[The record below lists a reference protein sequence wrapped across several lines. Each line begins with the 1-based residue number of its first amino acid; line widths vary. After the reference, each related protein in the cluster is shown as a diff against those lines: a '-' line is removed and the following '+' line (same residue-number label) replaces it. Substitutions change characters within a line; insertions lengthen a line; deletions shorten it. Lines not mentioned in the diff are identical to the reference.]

1 MKVLVT
7 GADGL
12 LGSNLIR
19 ELLDRN
25 YEVRGFL
32 EVGRDS
38 GTLTGLKIERF
49 YGDLL
54 NQENVNKA
62 VREMDVIIHAAA
74 NTSVSPARS
83 EMVRRVNIEGTRNV
97 VNACVGSNVER
108 FIYVGSANSFGYG
121 SKENPG
127 SENTPA
133 TSQKYKFDYMDSKRE
148 AQDLV
153 LEAIKQQDLPG
164 IIVNPT
170 LMFGKYDSVPGT
182 GKIIL
187 GVYNKIIPG
196 YTSGGNNYI
205 YVKDVAV
212 GIVNAINKGQIGHCY
227 IFGNENLTF
236 KEFFDKIARAIG
248 CEAPK
253 YKVPNVIVMAIGFL
267 NSFVGAIT
275 RKAPT
280 LSYRIA
286 RLSCD
291 GRYYSVE
298 KARNELQL
306 PNTPMEVAIQEAF
319 QYFKDNGMVA
329 EK

>member
-12 LGSNLIR
+12 LGSNLVR
-19 ELLDRN
+19 ELLERD
-25 YEVRGFL
+25 YEVRGFI
-32 EVGRDS
+32 EVGKEN
-38 GTLTGLKIERF
+38 GTLTGLKIEKF

-54 NQENVNKA
+54 NKENVNEA
-62 VREMDVIIHAAA
+62 VKDIDVIIHAAA

-83 EMVRRVNIEGTRNV
+83 EMVLRVNIEGTRNV
-97 VNACVGSNVER
+97 VNACVGSKIRR
-108 FIYVGSANSFGYG
+108 FIFVGSANSFGYG
-121 SKENPG
+121 SRENPG

-133 TSQKYKFDYMDSKRE
+133 NSQKYKFDYMDSKRE

-153 LEAIKQQDLPG
+153 LEAIKRQDLPG

-187 GVYNKIIPG
+187 GVYNKIMPG

-236 KEFFDKIARAIG
+236 KEFFDKIASTIG

-253 YKVPNVIVMAIGFL
+253 YKVPDIIVMTIGLL
-267 NSFVGAIT
+267 NSFIGTIT
-275 RKAPT
+275 GKAPT

-286 RLSCD
+286 ILSCD
-291 GRYYSVE
+291 GRYYSAE

-306 PNTPMEVAIQEAF
+306 PDTPVEVAIQEAF
-319 QYFKDNGMVA
+319 QYFKDNGMVV
-329 EK
+329 EQ